1 MEALVPVVLALLAG
15 LGLGSVRVTSSSRS
29 MLVERLGKYNRQ
41 LSPGLSLVLPGIER
55 VVSHESLKERV
66 LDIPPQQCITRD
78 NVSIQVDAVV
88 YWQLLEHSRAYYAVD
103 NLQAA
108 MVNVVLTQI
117 RAEMGKLDLDQTF
130 TTRSEINDVLLREL
144 DQATDPWGVKVTR
157 VELRDIQPS
166 QGVQQ
171 AMEQQMTAER
181 EKRASILRSEGERE
195 SQVNAARGRAE
206 ALVLDA
212 KAKQEAL
219 LLEADA
225 QAKQQGLLARARA
238 DAATQLAQAIEAHPA
253 AAESLR
259 LLLAKD
265 WIAMGEQLSKAPG
278 GSVLLV
284 DPQSPAALLTALRGC
299 WARRTRAQSMGWRRS
314 GRSNR
319 QGRQHACAIEEGA
332 AEQRRGPAKGTQ
344 QGLIRHVGADVHE
357 SQQGMGQGNRCGPGS
372 RNPHQQAEQNGR
384 SMEHEGFE
392 AILMGPTGPL
402 APGGKALKHRPG
414 GGDVGHREIGLGA
427 GRP

>member
-1 MEALVPVVLALLAG
+1 MEALFVPVLVLLAA
-15 LGLGSVRVTSSSRS
+15 LGIGGVKVTSSSRS

-41 LSPGLSLVLPGIER
+41 LSPGLSLVIPGLER

-78 NVSIQVDAVV
+78 NVSIEVDAVV
-88 YWQLLEHSRAYYAVD
+88 YWQLLEHARAYYAVD

-108 MVNVVLTQI
+108 MVNLVLTQI
-117 RAEMGKLDLDQTF
+117 RAEMGRLDLDQTF
-130 TTRSEINDVLLREL
+130 TTRSEVNEALLQEL

-157 VELRDIQPS
+157 VELRDIKPTK
-166 QGVQQ
+166 GVQQ

-181 EKRASILRSEGERE
+181 EKRAAVLRSEGERE

-225 QAKQQGLLARARA
+225 QAKQQLL
-238 DAATQLAQAIEAHPA
+238 LAQARAAAAKELAAVIEAHPA

-265 WIAMGEQLSKAPG
+265 WMAMGEKLVNAPA
-278 GSVLLV
+278 GSVLMV
-284 DPQSPAALLTALRGC
+284 DPQSPASLLA
-299 WARRTRAQSMGWRRS
+299 
-314 GRSNR
+314 
-319 QGRQHACAIEEGA
+319 
-332 AEQRRGPAKGTQ
+332 
-344 QGLIRHVGADVHE
+344 
-357 SQQGMGQGNRCGPGS
+357 
-372 RNPHQQAEQNGR
+372 
-384 SMEHEGFE
+384 
-392 AILMGPTGPL
+392 
-402 APGGKALKHRPG
+402 ALK
-414 GGDVGHREIGLGA
+414 GLQEKG
-427 GRP
+427 

>member
-1 MEALVPVVLALLAG
+1 MEALIVPVVVVLAV
-15 LGLGSVRVTSSSRS
+15 LGLGGVKVTSSSRS

-41 LSPGLSLVLPGIER
+41 LQPGLSFVVPGLEK

-78 NVSIQVDAVV
+78 NVAIEVDAVV

-108 MVNVVLTQI
+108 MVNLVLTQI

-130 TTRSEINDVLLREL
+130 TTRSEVNEVLLKEL

-166 QGVQQ
+166 RGVQQ

-195 SQVNAARGRAE
+195 SQINAARGRAE

-212 KAKQEAL
+212 RAKQEAL

-225 QAKQQGLLARARA
+225 QAKQQLL
-238 DAATQLAQAIEAHPA
+238 LAQARAEAAKELATTIEAHPA

-259 LLLAKD
+259 LLLARD
-265 WIAMGEQLSKAPG
+265 WMGMGQEMARAQG
-278 GSVLLV
+278 GSVLMV
-284 DPQSPAALLTALRGC
+284 DPQSPAALLA
-299 WARRTRAQSMGWRRS
+299 
-314 GRSNR
+314 
-319 QGRQHACAIEEGA
+319 
-332 AEQRRGPAKGTQ
+332 
-344 QGLIRHVGADVHE
+344 
-357 SQQGMGQGNRCGPGS
+357 
-372 RNPHQQAEQNGR
+372 
-384 SMEHEGFE
+384 
-392 AILMGPTGPL
+392 
-402 APGGKALKHRPG
+402 ALK
-414 GGDVGHREIGLGA
+414 GLQEKG
-427 GRP
+427 

>member
-1 MEALVPVVLALLAG
+1 MEGLVVPVLVVLAA
-15 LGLGSVRVTSSSRS
+15 LGIRGVKVTSSSRS

-41 LSPGLSLVLPGIER
+41 LSPGLSLVIPGLER

-78 NVSIQVDAVV
+78 NVSIEVDAVV
-88 YWQLLEHSRAYYAVD
+88 YWQLLEHARAYYAVD

-108 MVNVVLTQI
+108 MVNLVLTQI
-117 RAEMGKLDLDQTF
+117 RAEMGRLDLDQTF
-130 TTRSEINDVLLREL
+130 TTRSEVNEALLQEL

-157 VELRDIQPS
+157 VELRDIKPTK
-166 QGVQQ
+166 GVQQ

-181 EKRASILRSEGERE
+181 EKRAAVLRSEGERE

-225 QAKQQGLLARARA
+225 QAKQQLL
-238 DAATQLAQAIEAHPA
+238 LAQARAAAANELATVIETHPA

-265 WIAMGEQLSKAPG
+265 WMAMGEKLVNAPA
-278 GSVLLV
+278 GSVLMV
-284 DPQSPAALLTALRGC
+284 DPQSPASLLA
-299 WARRTRAQSMGWRRS
+299 
-314 GRSNR
+314 
-319 QGRQHACAIEEGA
+319 
-332 AEQRRGPAKGTQ
+332 
-344 QGLIRHVGADVHE
+344 
-357 SQQGMGQGNRCGPGS
+357 
-372 RNPHQQAEQNGR
+372 
-384 SMEHEGFE
+384 
-392 AILMGPTGPL
+392 
-402 APGGKALKHRPG
+402 ALK
-414 GGDVGHREIGLGA
+414 GLQEKG
-427 GRP
+427 

>member
-1 MEALVPVVLALLAG
+1 MEALVVPVLVALAA
-15 LGLGSVRVTSSSRS
+15 LGISGVKVTSSSRS

-41 LSPGLSLVLPGIER
+41 LSPGLSLVIPGLER

-78 NVSIQVDAVV
+78 NVSIEVDAVV
-88 YWQLLEHSRAYYAVD
+88 YWQLLEHARAYYAVD

-108 MVNVVLTQI
+108 MVNLVLTQI

-130 TTRSEINDVLLREL
+130 TTRNEVNEVLLKEL

-157 VELRDIQPS
+157 VELRDIKPS
-166 QGVQQ
+166 DGVQQ

-181 EKRASILRSEGERE
+181 EKRAAILRSEGEKE
-195 SQVNAARGRAE
+195 AQVNAARGRAE

-225 QAKQQGLLARARA
+225 QSKQQLL
-238 DAATQLAQAIEAHPA
+238 LAQARAEAARELAAVIEAHPA

-265 WIAMGEQLSKAPG
+265 WMAMGQEMARAQG
-278 GSVLLV
+278 GSVLMV
-284 DPQSPAALLTALRGC
+284 DPQSPASLLA
-299 WARRTRAQSMGWRRS
+299 
-314 GRSNR
+314 
-319 QGRQHACAIEEGA
+319 
-332 AEQRRGPAKGTQ
+332 
-344 QGLIRHVGADVHE
+344 
-357 SQQGMGQGNRCGPGS
+357 
-372 RNPHQQAEQNGR
+372 
-384 SMEHEGFE
+384 
-392 AILMGPTGPL
+392 
-402 APGGKALKHRPG
+402 ALK
-414 GGDVGHREIGLGA
+414 GLQEKG
-427 GRP
+427 

>member
-1 MEALVPVVLALLAG
+1 METLIPAVLALLAG
-15 LGLGSVRVTSSSRS
+15 LGFSSVRVTSSSRS

-41 LSPGLSLVLPGIER
+41 LNPGLSLVLPGIER

-78 NVSIQVDAVV
+78 NVSIEVDAVV
-88 YWQLLEHSRAYYAVD
+88 YWQLLEHARAYYAVD

-130 TTRSEINDVLLREL
+130 TTRSEINEVLLREL

-166 QGVQQ
+166 HGVQQ

-225 QAKQQGLLARARA
+225 QAKQQVLLARARA
-238 DAATQLAQAIEAHPA
+238 EAASQLAGAIEAHPA

-284 DPQSPAALLTALRGC
+284 DPQSPAGLLSAL
-299 WARRTRAQSMGWRRS
+299 
-314 GRSNR
+314 
-319 QGRQHACAIEEGA
+319 
-332 AEQRRGPAKGTQ
+332 
-344 QGLIRHVGADVHE
+344 QGLQRQKD
-357 SQQGMGQGNRCGPGS
+357 
-372 RNPHQQAEQNGR
+372 
-384 SMEHEGFE
+384 
-392 AILMGPTGPL
+392 
-402 APGGKALKHRPG
+402 
-414 GGDVGHREIGLGA
+414 
-427 GRP
+427 

>member
-1 MEALVPVVLALLAG
+1 MEGVFVPVLIVLAA
-15 LGLGSVRVTSSSRS
+15 LGISGVKVTSSSRS

-41 LSPGLSLVLPGIER
+41 LSPGLSLVIPGLER

-78 NVSIQVDAVV
+78 NVSIEVDAVV
-88 YWQLLEHSRAYYAVD
+88 YWQLLEHARAYYAVD

-108 MVNVVLTQI
+108 MVNLVLTQI

-130 TTRSEINDVLLREL
+130 TTRSEVNEVLLKEL

-157 VELRDIQPS
+157 VELRDIKPT

-181 EKRASILRSEGERE
+181 EKRAAILRSEGEKE

-212 KAKQEAL
+212 RAKQEAL

-225 QAKQQGLLARARA
+225 QAKQQVM
-238 DAATQLAQAIEAHPA
+238 LAQARAAAARELAAVIEAHPA
-253 AAESLR
+253 AAEGLR

-265 WIAMGEQLSKAPG
+265 WMAMGEKLGNAPA
-278 GSVLLV
+278 GSVLMV
-284 DPQSPAALLTALRGC
+284 DPQSPASLLA
-299 WARRTRAQSMGWRRS
+299 
-314 GRSNR
+314 
-319 QGRQHACAIEEGA
+319 
-332 AEQRRGPAKGTQ
+332 
-344 QGLIRHVGADVHE
+344 
-357 SQQGMGQGNRCGPGS
+357 
-372 RNPHQQAEQNGR
+372 
-384 SMEHEGFE
+384 
-392 AILMGPTGPL
+392 
-402 APGGKALKHRPG
+402 ALK
-414 GGDVGHREIGLGA
+414 GLQEKG
-427 GRP
+427 